1 MNSKSIKYTAGELN
15 DATVLKTRKY
25 IAQKFAGRCIP
36 IDGLATAEGDDGD
49 TASMTVALHSPVAC
63 LGVEE
68 GSKVREAERKR

>member
-1 MNSKSIKYTAGELN
+1 MNSKSIKYTAEELN

-49 TASMTVALHSPVAC
+49 TVSMSIAL
-63 LGVEE
+63 
-68 GSKVREAERKR
+68 GSQVQ

>member
-36 IDGLATAEGDDGD
+36 IYGLATAEGDDGD